1 MDVRKGRQILLAVST
16 LIGVFA
22 LLGAGWF
29 TVAGAGMFGSP
40 FAGDTYFN
48 ATLMLVLI
56 CGPLTILPCTLLEM
70 LKPRWGGMLLCSLSL
85 AEAGVLVLNNCYQW
99 GFAIHNAALG
109 SLCLAAPMFLLGF
122 LFLGSTP
129 SKDRWS
135 PMIWW
140 GETTVAAVVAAFFL
154 VMVGRDGAQALF
166 YWLQG
171 GTI

>member
-1 MDVRKGRQILLAVST
+1 
-16 LIGVFA
+16 
-22 LLGAGWF
+22 
-29 TVAGAGMFGSP
+29 
-40 FAGDTYFN
+40 
-48 ATLMLVLI
+48 
-56 CGPLTILPCTLLEM
+56 M

-85 AEAGVLVLNNCYQW
+85 AEAGVLVLNNSYQS

>member
-56 CGPLTILPCTLLEM
+56 CGPLTILP
-70 LKPRWGGMLLCSLSL
+70 S
-85 AEAGVLVLNNCYQW
+85 

-109 SLCLAAPMFLLGF
+109 SLCLAAPMFLLGS
-122 LFLGSTP
+122 LLLRSTP
-129 SKDRWS
+129 GKHSAIA
-135 PMIWW
+135 MIWW
-140 GETTVAAVVAAFFL
+140 VEATIAAVVAAFFL